1 MDRVVIVGGSLAGV
15 NAAEALREH
24 GFEGDLTLISAEE
37 SLPYDRPPLSKQMLL
52 TDMAP
57 EQLLLKESDW
67 YEKNGLDVVLGNPA
81 RGLDPIA
88 QRVALSDGTE
98 REYDGLV
105 LATGSAVRELS
116 VVHGEPRLHVLHS
129 MDDAIRLR
137 AEFAPGKHLVLVGGG
152 FIGLEVAAAARWQG
166 LDVTVIARGPAP
178 LSRVFVGDIGRW
190 YQGLHERN
198 GVNVR
203 CGSALEAIEWGIN
216 GAVVTLTNG
225 SVINADIVVAGVGS
239 TPAVEW
245 LANSGV
251 EITNGLA
258 CTPDLMTSVPNVV
271 AAGDIVSWRNPIFD
285 EEMRVEHWTNAIDQG
300 RHAAATL
307 LGNRDPFASVPYFWT
322 DQFDTKM
329 RFVGRTTGADHT
341 NIETLSDDKLVATFG
356 RDGVVIGAVCIGA
369 PRQLAKY
376 KVAIQNRTPWD
387 EAVEASLIAAR

>member
-1 MDRVVIVGGSLAGV
+1 VDRVLIVGGSLAGV

-24 GFEGDLTLISAEE
+24 GFDGDLTLISAEE

-57 EQLLLKESDW
+57 EQLLLKESYW
-67 YEKNGLDVVLGNPA
+67 YEKNGIDVVLGNSA

-105 LATGSAVRELS
+105 IATGSAVRELS
-116 VVHGEPRLHVLHS
+116 VAQGEPRLHVLHS
-129 MDDAIRLR
+129 MNDAIRLR
-137 AEFAPGKHLVLVGGG
+137 AEFAWGKHLVLVGGG
-152 FIGLEVAAAARWQG
+152 FIGLEVAAAARSQG

-178 LSRVFVGDIGRW
+178 LSRVFVGDIGLW
-190 YQGLHERN
+190 FQGLHERN
-198 GVNVR
+198 GVDLR
-203 CGSALEAIEWGIN
+203 CGSALDTIEWGIN
-216 GAVVTLTNG
+216 GAVVTLTDG

-245 LANSGV
+245 LSKSGI

-271 AAGDIVSWRNPIFD
+271 AAGDVVSWRNPIFD
-285 EEMRVEHWTNAIDQG
+285 EEMRVEHWTNAVDQG

-329 RFVGRTTGADHT
+329 RFVGRTTSADQAK
-341 NIETLSDDKLVATFG
+341 IETQTDDKLVATFG

-387 EAVEASLIAAR
+387 EALEASPIA

>member
-1 MDRVVIVGGSLAGV
+1 VDRVLIVGGSLAGV

-24 GFEGDLTLISAEE
+24 GFDGDLTLISAEE

-57 EQLLLKESDW
+57 EQLLLKESYW
-67 YEKNGLDVVLGNPA
+67 YEKNGIDVVLGNSA

-105 LATGSAVRELS
+105 IATGSAVRELS
-116 VVHGEPRLHVLHS
+116 VAQGEPRLHVLHS
-129 MDDAIRLR
+129 MNDAIRLR
-137 AEFAPGKHLVLVGGG
+137 AEFAWGKHLVLVGGG
-152 FIGLEVAAAARWQG
+152 FIGLEVAAAARSQG

-178 LSRVFVGDIGRW
+178 LSRVFVGDIGLW
-190 YQGLHERN
+190 FQGLHERN
-198 GVNVR
+198 GVDLR
-203 CGSALEAIEWGIN
+203 CGSALDTIKWGIN
-216 GAVVTLTNG
+216 GAAVTLTDG

-245 LANSGV
+245 LSKSGI

-258 CTPDLMTSVPNVV
+258 CTPDLMTSVRNVV
-271 AAGDIVSWRNPIFD
+271 AAGDVVSWRNPIFD
-285 EEMRVEHWTNAIDQG
+285 EEMRVEHWTNAVEQG

-329 RFVGRTTGADHT
+329 RFVGRTTSADQAK
-341 NIETLSDDKLVATFG
+341 IETQTDDKLVATFG

-387 EAVEASLIAAR
+387 EALEASPIA

>member
-1 MDRVVIVGGSLAGV
+1 MDRVLIVGGSLAGV

-24 GFEGDLTLISAEE
+24 GFDGDLTLISAEE

-57 EQLLLKESDW
+57 EQLLLKESYW
-67 YEKNGLDVVLGNPA
+67 YEKNGIDVVLGNSA

-105 LATGSAVRELS
+105 IATGSAVRELS
-116 VVHGEPRLHVLHS
+116 VAQGEPRLHVLHS
-129 MDDAIRLR
+129 MNDAIRLR
-137 AEFAPGKHLVLVGGG
+137 AEFAWGKHLVLVGGG
-152 FIGLEVAAAARWQG
+152 FIGLEVAAAARSQG

-178 LSRVFVGDIGRW
+178 LSRVFVGDIGLW
-190 YQGLHERN
+190 FQGLHERN
-198 GVNVR
+198 GVDLR
-203 CGSALEAIEWGIN
+203 CGSALDTIEWGIN
-216 GAVVTLTNG
+216 GAVVTLTDG

-245 LANSGV
+245 LSKSGI

-271 AAGDIVSWRNPIFD
+271 AAGDVVSWRNPIFD
-285 EEMRVEHWTNAIDQG
+285 EEMRVEHWTNAVDQG

-329 RFVGRTTGADHT
+329 RFVGRTTSADQAK
-341 NIETLSDDKLVATFG
+341 IETQTDDKLVATFG

-387 EAVEASLIAAR
+387 EALEASPIA

>member
-1 MDRVVIVGGSLAGV
+1 VDRVLIVGGSLAGV

-24 GFEGDLTLISAEE
+24 GFDGDLTLISAEE

-57 EQLLLKESDW
+57 EQLLLKESYW
-67 YEKNGLDVVLGNPA
+67 YEKNGIDVVLGNSA

-105 LATGSAVRELS
+105 IATGSAVRELS
-116 VVHGEPRLHVLHS
+116 VAQGEPRLHVLHS
-129 MDDAIRLR
+129 MNDAIRLR
-137 AEFAPGKHLVLVGGG
+137 AEFAWGKHLVLVGGG
-152 FIGLEVAAAARWQG
+152 FIGLEVAAAARSQG
-166 LDVTVIARGPAP
+166 LDVTVIARGPVP
-178 LSRVFVGDIGRW
+178 LSRVFVGDIGLW
-190 YQGLHERN
+190 FQGLHERN
-198 GVNVR
+198 GVDLR
-203 CGSALEAIEWGIN
+203 CGSALDTIKWGIN
-216 GAVVTLTNG
+216 GAAVTLTDG

-245 LANSGV
+245 LSKSGI

-258 CTPDLMTSVPNVV
+258 CTPDLMTSVRNVV
-271 AAGDIVSWRNPIFD
+271 AAGDVVSWRNPIFD
-285 EEMRVEHWTNAIDQG
+285 EEMRVEHWTNAVEQG

-329 RFVGRTTGADHT
+329 RFVGRTTSADQAK
-341 NIETLSDDKLVATFG
+341 IETQTDDKLVATFG

-387 EAVEASLIAAR
+387 EALEASPIA

>member
-1 MDRVVIVGGSLAGV
+1 MDRVLIVGGSLAGV

-24 GFEGDLTLISAEE
+24 GFDGDLTLISAEE

-57 EQLLLKESDW
+57 EQLLLKESYW
-67 YEKNGLDVVLGNPA
+67 YEKNGIDVVLGNSA

-105 LATGSAVRELS
+105 IATGSAVRELS
-116 VVHGEPRLHVLHS
+116 VAQGEPRLHVLHS
-129 MDDAIRLR
+129 MNDAIRLR
-137 AEFAPGKHLVLVGGG
+137 AEFAWGKHLVLVGGG
-152 FIGLEVAAAARWQG
+152 FIGLEVAAAARSQG

-178 LSRVFVGDIGRW
+178 LSRVFVGDIGLW
-190 YQGLHERN
+190 FQGLHERN
-198 GVNVR
+198 GVDLR
-203 CGSALEAIEWGIN
+203 CGSALDTIKWGIN
-216 GAVVTLTNG
+216 GAAVTLTDG

-245 LANSGV
+245 LSKSGI

-258 CTPDLMTSVPNVV
+258 CTPDLMTSVRNVV
-271 AAGDIVSWRNPIFD
+271 AAGDVVSWRNPIFD
-285 EEMRVEHWTNAIDQG
+285 EEMRVEHWTNAVEQG

-329 RFVGRTTGADHT
+329 RFVGRTTSADQAK
-341 NIETLSDDKLVATFG
+341 IETQTDDKLVATFG

-387 EAVEASLIAAR
+387 EALEASPIA